1 MTVVQA
7 GLVRWMDRPLVIL
20 FRNVGTGATAYEEG
34 RHSERTEAKT
44 LLVET
49 NSRWREDKESV
60 LVAC

>member
-1 MTVVQA
+1 
-7 GLVRWMDRPLVIL
+7 MDRPLVIL